1 MTTAKILSNILPFG
15 KAWLG
20 FILIFNFQFSICQA
34 QKLTGRDIIQ
44 KVKDR
49 PDGNTRYAEMEL
61 TLCKKNGNTR
71 QRKVTS
77 WAMDEGK
84 DTKKMMFFTYPGDVK
99 GTGFLTWD
107 YDQIGKEDAKWLY
120 LPAMKKTRRISGS
133 SSKTEYFMGTDFT
146 YDDMGSRHVDEDKHK
161 LLREEMKDGHKCW
174 VVESVPVDKHEIYS
188 RKVSWIRQD
197 CLMAAYVGKDVTF
210 WLRSEGS
217 VERTMPKLKRYGEL
231 MITDL
236 LTAKALIGSPM
247 GKFVYPKGLIRD
259 WESATAESIDKLVAD
274 AKERFEKNVH
284 IELDLGKALGDAD
297 DPSEGR

>member
-1 MTTAKILSNILPFG
+1 MTTAKILSKMLP
-15 KAWLG
+15 LG
-20 FILIFNFQFSICQA
+20 GLGGFFLLIFNFQFSICQA

-133 SSKTEYFMGTDFT
+133 SSKTDYFMGTDFT

-174 VVESVPVDKHEIYS
+174 VIESTPVDKHEIYS

-197 CLMAAYVGKDVTF
+197 CLMAIHVEYYDKLNKLHRVLTISDIKKVQNFWTICKMEMKNVQTEHRTIIVVKNPKYDVKIDK
-210 WLRSEGS
+210 S
-217 VERTMPKLKRYGEL
+217 VFTVAKLE
-231 MITDL
+231 
-236 LTAKALIGSPM
+236 
-247 GKFVYPKGLIRD
+247 KGL
-259 WESATAESIDKLVAD
+259 
-274 AKERFEKNVH
+274 
-284 IELDLGKALGDAD
+284 
-297 DPSEGR
+297 